1 MRHKYFTFCV
11 FVMFDLEILVFG
23 DHNFFHSVSS
33 YKLMLA
39 IINCKLGNLSVQ
51 ILIFR
56 IKDPLRAVDFSNS
69 AVFKIELFVIRIR
82 HFLELVENH
91 KTVQTFLVD
100 FVLNEVDL
108 GAQNFLKIRNLWRA
122 VFLIRRS

>member
-1 MRHKYFTFCV
+1 
-11 FVMFDLEILVFG
+11 MFDLEILVFG

-56 IKDPLRAVDFSNS
+56 IKDPLRAIDFSNS
-69 AVFKIELFVIRIR
+69 AIFEIELFVIRIR